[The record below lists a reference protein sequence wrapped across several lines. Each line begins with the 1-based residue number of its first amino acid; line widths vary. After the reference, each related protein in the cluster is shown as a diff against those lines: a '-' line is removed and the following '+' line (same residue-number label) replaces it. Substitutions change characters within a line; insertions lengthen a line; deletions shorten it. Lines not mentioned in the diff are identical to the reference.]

1 LHKAISEQYIS
12 KKHNLYLSE
21 PKMNNIK
28 AEIVNFE
35 SFVAQFMG
43 NNTQPFVYE
52 QQQIQLYPL
61 NIASSFIKPPIP
73 LFRADY
79 NFLLLFSNGGGE
91 QQVDDDIFEL
101 NSNDVLF
108 IRESHLNAI
117 KSINPATE
125 GYFIHIDS
133 FLLNLIFADKNML
146 NRFSFNPKHSVSKSE
161 MKWLCQCC
169 DLIIQQ
175 KISAKDSTE
184 VEISLLRAIVLKLGE
199 KWPPSSLKP
208 DRQSEITMLF
218 KELLYE
224 NFIYHRNLKFYSD
237 TLNVS
242 ENYLNRSVNKVT
254 NKPPKQHINEHLI
267 NQSKVLLQDFTKDIS
282 QVAFELNFT
291 DPSYFGRLFKQF
303 TKLTPSEYRKV
314 IMQGLSERK

>member
-1 LHKAISEQYIS
+1 MN
-12 KKHNLYLSE
+12 KKD
-21 PKMNNIK
+21 

-43 NNTQPFVYE
+43 NNRQVFAYE

-61 NIASSFIKPPIP
+61 NIATALIKAPIP

-91 QQVDDDIFEL
+91 QQIDYDIFKL
-101 NSNDVLF
+101 ISNDVLF

-117 KSINPATE
+117 KSIDPTTE

-133 FLLNLIFADKNML
+133 VLLNQIFIDKNLL
-146 NRFSFNPKHSVSKSE
+146 NRFSFNPKHSVSKVE

-175 KISAKDSTE
+175 KNSAKDSTE
-184 VEISLLRAIVLKLGE
+184 IEIALLKAIVLKLGE
-199 KWPPSSLKP
+199 KWPPSSSKP

-224 NFIYHRNLKFYSD
+224 NFIFRRDLKFYSD
-237 TLNVS
+237 SLNVS
-242 ENYLNRSVNKVT
+242 ENYLNRCVNKVT
-254 NKPPKQHINEHLI
+254 SKPPKQHINELLI

-282 QVAFELNFT
+282 QIAFELNFS
-291 DPSYFGRLFKQF
+291 DPSYFGRLFKQL
-303 TKLTPSEYRKV
+303 TKLTPTEYRNEF
-314 IMQGLSERK
+314 MQDLSEQK

>member
-1 LHKAISEQYIS
+1 MN
-12 KKHNLYLSE
+12 KKN
-21 PKMNNIK
+21 

-43 NNTQPFVYE
+43 NNRQAFVYE

-61 NIASSFIKPPIP
+61 NIATSLIKAPIP

-91 QQVDDDIFEL
+91 QQVDYDIFEL
-101 NSNDVLF
+101 ISNDVLF

-117 KSINPATE
+117 KSIDPTTE

-133 FLLNLIFADKNML
+133 VLLNQIFVDKNLL
-146 NRFSFNPKHSVSKSE
+146 NRFSFNPKHTVSKAE

-175 KISAKDSTE
+175 KNSVMDSTE
-184 VEISLLRAIVLKLGE
+184 IEISLLRAMVLKLGE
-199 KWPPSSLKP
+199 KWPPSSSKP
-208 DRQSEITMLF
+208 DRQSEVTMLF

-224 NFIYHRNLKFYSD
+224 NFIYRRDLKFYSD
-237 TLNVS
+237 SLNVS
-242 ENYLNRSVNKVT
+242 ENYLNRSVNNVT
-254 NKPPKQHINEHLI
+254 NKPPKQHINELLI
-267 NQSKVLLQDFTKDIS
+267 NHSKVLLQDFTKDIS
-282 QVAFELNFT
+282 QVAFELNFS
-291 DPSYFGRLFKQF
+291 DPSYFGRLFKQL
-303 TKLTPSEYRKV
+303 TKLTPSEYRNV
-314 IMQGLSERK
+314 IMQDLSERK